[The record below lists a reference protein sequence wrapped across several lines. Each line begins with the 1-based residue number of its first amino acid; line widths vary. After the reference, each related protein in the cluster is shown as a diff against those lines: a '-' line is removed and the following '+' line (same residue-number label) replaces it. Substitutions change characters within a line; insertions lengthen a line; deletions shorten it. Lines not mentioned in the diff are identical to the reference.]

1 MSELLESKWQD
12 TKVALLEGL
21 TGNKKSVMSATL
33 ENTRKYLAEAAT
45 AGATG
50 AGNVATLNRVILPV
64 IRRVMPTVIANE
76 NRRCTTND
84 WSSWTNPHTKS
95 KICRFI

>member
-45 AGATG
+45 AGA
-50 AGNVATLNRVILPV
+50 AP
-64 IRRVMPTVIANE
+64 
-76 NRRCTTND
+76 
-84 WSSWTNPHTKS
+84 W
-95 KICRFI
+95 

>member
-33 ENTRKYLAEAAT
+33 ENTRKYCK
-45 AGATG
+45 
-50 AGNVATLNRVILPV
+50 I
-64 IRRVMPTVIANE
+64 
-76 NRRCTTND
+76 
-84 WSSWTNPHTKS
+84 S
-95 KICRFI
+95 KITGVRDREHGV